1 MMVIHH
7 NSISIITTI
16 KMTIYILSVNSLDS
30 IVFAALMKTLTL
42 YGVLCVNTIN
52 TIYRF
57 LAKPN
62 LNQLI
67 QMEISPPPRIDRELP

>member
-7 NSISIITTI
+7 NSTSIITTI
-16 KMTIYILSVNSLDS
+16 KMTIYILSENSLDS
-30 IVFAALMKTLTL
+30 IVFAALMKTLKL
-42 YGVLCVNTIN
+42 YGVLYVNTKN

>member
-7 NSISIITTI
+7 NSTSIITTI
-16 KMTIYILSVNSLDS
+16 KMTIYILSGNFLDS
-30 IVFAALMKTLTL
+30 IVFAALMKTLK
-42 YGVLCVNTIN
+42 YVNTKN

>member
-7 NSISIITTI
+7 NSTSIITTI
-16 KMTIYILSVNSLDS
+16 KMTIYILSGNSLDS
-30 IVFAALMKTLTL
+30 IVFAALMKTLKL
-42 YGVLCVNTIN
+42 YGVLYVNTKN